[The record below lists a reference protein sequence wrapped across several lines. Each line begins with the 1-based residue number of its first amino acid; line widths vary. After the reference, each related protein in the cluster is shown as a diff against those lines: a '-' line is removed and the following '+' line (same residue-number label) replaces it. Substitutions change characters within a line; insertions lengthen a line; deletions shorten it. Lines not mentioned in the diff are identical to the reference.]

1 MSENYK
7 GIAPVGKTAGRRQYL
22 RVPKNMIWF
31 WQEFD
36 SQIQVIYSLFLQ
48 IKLLHEDENLEDN
61 EGDMMVEINNLPSKS
76 LRASGTLREK
86 PR

>member
-7 GIAPVGKTAGRRQYL
+7 GIAPVGKAAGRRQYL

-48 IKLLHEDENLEDN
+48 NKIT
-61 EGDMMVEINNLPSKS
+61 
-76 LRASGTLREK
+76 A
-86 PR
+86 